1 MEPMPSVSTRTR
13 SPWKPR
19 RIGRDALGPN
29 DVADTP
35 GWWTYRVEGWS
46 DPYATWVH
54 DAEIK
59 IGAGVDEELMC
70 AEGVKVLD
78 RFAAAV
84 TGQGI
89 DAAAIESAR
98 AALADTSRPPA
109 ARLAVA
115 ANTAQGYLQL
125 RALQGQRA
133 LLVEGIEVARE
144 LERIAGLLFHAGEV
158 TRLDV
163 GMRPPEGSTLE
174 EMSAHFENQGRLDV
188 LMDAL
193 GRWPSTQVVDAA
205 IRAAKEH
212 GVTRVEVRLP
222 PNAEDE

>member
-1 MEPMPSVSTRTR
+1 MADEFQV
-13 SPWKPR
+13 
-19 RIGRDALGPN
+19 GP
-29 DVADTP
+29 
-35 GWWTYRVEGWS
+35 
-46 DPYATWVH
+46 
-54 DAEIK
+54 DAEVRFM
-59 IGAGVDEELMC
+59 GMSHEEVD
-70 AEGVKVLD
+70 A
-78 RFAAAV
+78 
-84 TGQGI
+84 
-89 DAAAIESAR
+89 
-98 AALADTSRPPA
+98 
-109 ARLAVA
+109 
-115 ANTAQGYLQL
+115 
-125 RALQGQRA
+125 
-133 LLVEGIEVARE
+133 
-144 LERIAGLLFHAGEV
+144 EV